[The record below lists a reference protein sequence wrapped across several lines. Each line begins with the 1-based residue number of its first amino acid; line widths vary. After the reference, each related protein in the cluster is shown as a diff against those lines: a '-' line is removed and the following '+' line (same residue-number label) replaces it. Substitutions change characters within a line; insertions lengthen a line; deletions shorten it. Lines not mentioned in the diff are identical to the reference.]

1 MDSKPIALDKANRD
15 VSLFCL
21 AKQIS
26 NDKKLTFSFISGN
39 LYECSFI
46 RSTYTRIKRSN
57 FSSKY
62 S

>member
-26 NDKKLTFSFISGN
+26 NDKNWLFHLFQVI
-39 LYECSFI
+39 
-46 RSTYTRIKRSN
+46 YTSAAL
-57 FSSKY
+57 
-62 S
+62 

>member
-15 VSLFCL
+15 VSLFCA
-21 AKQIS
+21 AKEIS
-26 NDKKLTFSFISGN
+26 IDKKLTLSFILGN

-46 RSTYTRIKRSN
+46 RPTHTGIKRSN